1 MSNEYKDWIADL
13 EDAPVGSIDNNR
25 WLCMEYPFL
34 VPRNEKEEISEN
46 YDYSYTI
53 LDELPSGWRK
63 LVLQMCEEIKEVLI
77 EKYPD
82 LLTKYYVVQAK
93 EKYGTL
99 RWYANIYVEEL
110 EEIATKYTV
119 LSQYVCIRCGK
130 ATTIVSKDIKF
141 LCSKCYERMNRI
153 DKSGIL

>member
-1 MSNEYKDWIADL
+1 MSNEY
-13 EDAPVGSIDNNR
+13 NR
-25 WLCMEYPFL
+25 QLCMKYPFL
-34 VPRNEKEEISEN
+34 VPRNNNEEMDGN
-46 YDYSYTI
+46 FDYSYTV
-53 LDELPSGWRK
+53 LDELPTGWRE
-63 LVLQMCEEIKEVLI
+63 LILQMCEEIKKVLI

-99 RWYANIYVEEL
+99 RWYTNIYVEEL
-110 EEIATKYTV
+110 EEIATKYAI

-141 LCSKCYERMNRI
+141 LCSKCYERMTRI

>member
-1 MSNEYKDWIADL
+1 MSNEY
-13 EDAPVGSIDNNR
+13 NR
-25 WLCMEYPFL
+25 QLCMKYPFL
-34 VPRNEKEEISEN
+34 VPRNNNEEMDAN
-46 YDYSYTI
+46 FDYSYTI
-53 LDELPSGWRK
+53 LDELPSGWRE
-63 LVLQMCEEIKEVLI
+63 LVLQMCEEIKKVLI

-93 EKYGTL
+93 EKYGAL

-110 EEIATKYTV
+110 EEIATKYAI

-141 LCSKCYERMNRI
+141 LCNKCYERMTKI

>member
-1 MSNEYKDWIADL
+1 MSNEY
-13 EDAPVGSIDNNR
+13 NR
-25 WLCMEYPFL
+25 QICMEYPFL
-34 VPRNEKEEISEN
+34 VPRNNEEEIDIN
-46 YDYSYTI
+46 FDYSYTV
-53 LDELPSGWRK
+53 LDELPSGWRE

-99 RWYANIYVEEL
+99 RWYANIYIEEL
-110 EEIATKYTV
+110 EEIATKYAI

>member
-1 MSNEYKDWIADL
+1 MEVSNEY
-13 EDAPVGSIDNNR
+13 NR
-25 WLCMEYPFL
+25 QLCMKYPFL
-34 VPRNEKEEISEN
+34 VPRNNNEEMDAN
-46 YDYSYTI
+46 FDYSYTI

-63 LVLQMCEEIKEVLI
+63 LVLQMCEEIKQTILKI
-77 EKYPD
+77 NPN
-82 LLTKYYVVQAK
+82 LLTEYYVVQAK

-99 RWYANIYVEEL
+99 CWYANIYVEEL

-141 LCSKCYERMNRI
+141 LCNKCYERM
-153 DKSGIL
+153 K